1 MLNSLAN
8 VCSIIDFHLTE
19 RIFIDCFDLS
29 HMEKISFDSERRLGG
44 IARLYGDT
52 VLQRFQAAY
61 IAVVGLGGVGSW
73 AVEALARSGIG
84 HLTLIDL
91 DNVAESNINRQ
102 LHATTDNI
110 GKPKTT
116 AMKERILQIQPQ
128 CQVIEIEDFVDENN
142 LTDIFSHSFDFVID
156 AIDQVKIKAAMAD
169 YFIKHNQSFI
179 VSGGAGG
186 QRLPEKIRYADLS
199 AVRNDKL
206 LANMRYT
213 LRKRYGF
220 ARNGKMAVPCVYS
233 EEQIIPPQTPCD
245 TAPQGLS
252 CAGYGAVMTVTATF
266 GLFLANAALEYVVKG
281 K

>member
-1 MLNSLAN
+1 MQNFPVDN
-8 VCSIIDFHLTE
+8 D
-19 RIFIDCFDLS
+19 
-29 HMEKISFDSERRLGG
+29 RRLGG
-44 IARLYGDT
+44 IARLYGDS
-52 VLQRFQAAY
+52 VLQRFQAAH

-73 AVEALARSGIG
+73 AVEALARTGIG

-102 LHATTDNI
+102 LHALTDNI

-116 AMKERILQIQPQ
+116 AMKERIMQIQPN

-142 LTDIFSHSFDFVID
+142 LSEIFRQPYDFVID

-199 AVRNDKL
+199 SARNDKL

-213 LRKRYGF
+213 LRKRYGLP
-220 ARNGKMAVPCVYS
+220 RTGKMTIPCVYS

-266 GLFLANAALEYVVKG
+266 GLFLANAALEYMARLKSFQAA
-281 K
+281 

>member
-1 MLNSLAN
+1 MKN
-8 VCSIIDFHLTE
+8 FP
-19 RIFIDCFDLS
+19 
-29 HMEKISFDSERRLGG
+29 FDSDRRLGG
-44 IARLYGDT
+44 IARLYGNDA
-52 VLQRFQAAY
+52 LHKFQAAH

-73 AVEALARSGIG
+73 AVEALARTGVG

-102 LHATTDNI
+102 LHALTDNI
-110 GKPKTT
+110 GKPKTQ
-116 AMKERILQIQPQ
+116 AMKERIREIQPQ

-142 LTDIFSHSFDFVID
+142 LTDIFRQPFDFVID

-169 YFIKHNQSFI
+169 YFIQHNQAFI

-199 AVRNDKL
+199 SVRNDKL

-213 LRKRYGF
+213 LRKRYGLP
-220 ARNGKMAVPCVYS
+220 RTGKMAVPCVYS

-266 GLFLANAALEYVVKG
+266 GLYLANAAIEHIAMSN
-281 K
+281 